1 MYESKVI
8 KNEIV
13 NVNTRVVSKARVEG
27 YICPW
32 EPVCSGKVLSFANF
46 NETVAVTN
54 GEEGPNTFPLFNIV
68 EICSFLNPN
77 PVWQKLRLLL
87 GTIIL

>member
-1 MYESKVI
+1 MYKSKAI
-8 KNEIV
+8 KHEIV
-13 NVNTRVVSKARVEG
+13 NVNTRVVSKARAEV

-32 EPVCSGKVLSFANF
+32 KPICDGKVLGFANF
-46 NETVAVTN
+46 NQTVAATK
-54 GEEGPNTFPLFNIV
+54 GEEGPHTFSLFNIV

-87 GTIIL
+87 GTIIS